1 MPIAVSRSPD
11 DLLRFLAKPDD
22 SWKKAW
28 ADWESQPPQDILAV
42 GNSVDELARALIW
55 KAGNSVAARAAIKR
69 AEQETK
75 KPRGQPSKNTLTL
88 LIANDMRKKKR
99 LSDHAALWEI
109 ARGLRNGWDEQDKLV
124 HALQRRLRDEG
135 KKLGKPRLT
144 LASFSRRYDFR
155 RYVPEWRILIPKST
169 D

>member
-1 MPIAVSRSPD
+1 MPIAVSSSAD

-28 ADWESQPPQDILAV
+28 ADWESQPPPDDLVIS
-42 GNSVDELARALIW
+42 NSVDELARALIW
-55 KAGNSVAARAAIKR
+55 KAGNPVAARAAIKR
-69 AEQETK
+69 AAQGTK
-75 KPRGQPSKNTLTL
+75 KPRGQPSKNTLML
-88 LIANDMRKKKR
+88 LIANDIREKKR

-109 ARGLRNGWDEQDKLV
+109 ARGLRDGYDEQDKLV
-124 HALQRRLRDEG
+124 HVLQRKLRDEG
-135 KKLGKPRLT
+135 KKLGKSRLT

-155 RYVPEWRILIPKST
+155 RRVAKLGTLIPKST